1 MGETMKRVAAY
12 MRCSTDDQTVD
23 LQRRD
28 LLTYCSRHSD
38 WQVVEYVDSGQSGAK
53 TSRPALDRLMQ
64 DVRRGTIDIVCV
76 WRYDRFGRSLRH
88 LVSAFDE
95 FKARGVDFV
104 SYSEG
109 VDTSTPQGELFFHM
123 AAAFAQFERSLIRQ
137 RVMAGQQ
144 TAKAKGKHIGRSSS
158 VAAATAATIRQ
169 LRESGSSWR
178 KIAIAT
184 GVPKETAR
192 RSLSTV

>member
-1 MGETMKRVAAY
+1 MRRIAVY
-12 MRCSTDDQTVD
+12 LRCSTDGQTVD

-28 LLTYCSRHSD
+28 LLAYCLRHPD
-38 WQVVEYVDSGQSGAK
+38 WQVIEYVDAAQSGAK
-53 TSRPALDRLMQ
+53 TTRPALDRLMA
-64 DVRRGTIDIVCV
+64 DVRRGKVDCVCV

-88 LVSAFDE
+88 LVGAFEE

-144 TAKAKGKHIGRSSS
+144 TAKANGKHIGRVSTIE
-158 VAAATAATIRQ
+158 ADTATEIRR
-169 LRESGSSWR
+169 LRGEGQSWR
-178 KIAIAT
+178 KIAAVT
-184 GVPKETAR
+184 GVPRETVR
-192 RSLSTV
+192 RVALA

>member
-1 MGETMKRVAAY
+1 MKRVALY
-12 MRCSTDDQTVD
+12 LRCSTDDQSVD

-28 LLTYCSRHSD
+28 LLSYCERHLD
-38 WQVVEYVDSGQSGAK
+38 WQVTEYVDTGQSGAK
-53 TSRPALDRLMQ
+53 SSRPALDRLMS
-64 DVRRGTIDIVCV
+64 DVRRGKIDVVCV

-88 LVSAFDE
+88 LVECFEE
-95 FKARGVDFV
+95 FRSRRVEFV

-137 RVMAGQQ
+137 RVIAGQQ

-158 VAAATAATIRQ
+158 VPTDTAAQIRQ
-169 LRESGSSWR
+169 LRESGQSWR
-178 KIAIAT
+178 KIAALT
-184 GVPKETAR
+184 GIPRETVR
-192 RSLSTV
+192 RVALA